1 MIYWVRETLRRVSL
15 LLWFGIIK
23 LMGGNYF
30 IFFCTFAQYYGQFV
44 VYISNHNIKHF
55 IGLERLCEESLFFY
69 GSALLNL
76 WVEII
81 LFFFAPSHNIMGS
94 LAYIYLFI
102 IR

>member
-1 MIYWVRETLRRVSL
+1 MGSLAYIYL
-15 LLWFGIIK
+15 FIIK
-23 LMGGNYF
+23 Y
-30 IFFCTFAQYYGQFV
+30 
-44 VYISNHNIKHF
+44 F
-55 IGLERLCEESLFFY
+55 IGLERLCEGSLSFY